1 MITKHGAKEIS
12 TLVLYITLPAL
23 IIRAMQFDFSI
34 ELLGQSLK
42 MIGMAIAVY
51 AGKISLSYL
60 FAKLLRAKGKE
71 KDVFQVDYM

>member
-51 AGKISLSYL
+51 AATISLSYL
-60 FAKLLRAKGKE
+60 FANFKKPSRFGPGTE
-71 KDVFQVDYM
+71 STC